1 MIVSGVFDPLHSGHI
16 AYFNKAKALGD
27 ILVVALNSDDWLKKK
42 KDRFFMPFNERKIVL
57 SKNETFHVKK
67 EMWHQAINLSK
78 EPCHIIEIQYSP
90 ERKED
95 DIDRHSYYLK
105 NEDY

>member
-1 MIVSGVFDPLHSGHI
+1 MGIIIVSGIFDPLHSG
-16 AYFNKAKALGD
+16 
-27 ILVVALNSDDWLKKK
+27 
-42 KDRFFMPFNERKIVL
+42 
-57 SKNETFHVKK
+57 
-67 EMWHQAINLSK
+67 
-78 EPCHIIEIQYSP
+78 HIIEIQYSP